1 MTSDVA
7 SRMTMGALF
16 FLISALI
23 ALSAIPLDV
32 MLPSFPAL
40 AENFGT
46 DTNKIS
52 LSISVFAVGFSI
64 AQLFV
69 GPLSDKYGRKIFLIV
84 GLVFAIIGAVGC
96 MLSSDYVLFLVFRV
110 VQSIGCA
117 CFVLAQAIVQ
127 DAFKGKKGHFARIY
141 VTTFGGVCISCSP
154 LLGTA
159 LQYFIGWRG
168 SFLFFILL
176 SLIILVQILLYFI
189 ETSEKSNL
197 REESYLRAYIKVF
210 SNKLF
215 LYEQNF

>member
-96 MLSSDYVLFLVFRV
+96 MLSSDY
-110 VQSIGCA
+110 
-117 CFVLAQAIVQ
+117 
-127 DAFKGKKGHFARIY
+127 
-141 VTTFGGVCISCSP
+141 
-154 LLGTA
+154 
-159 LQYFIGWRG
+159 
-168 SFLFFILL
+168 
-176 SLIILVQILLYFI
+176 
-189 ETSEKSNL
+189 
-197 REESYLRAYIKVF
+197 
-210 SNKLF
+210 
-215 LYEQNF
+215 